1 MAELVSLGKLGKDV
15 TNPNIISTITKK
27 MEELIEIN
35 QKLIKQNRELSDEM
49 SSHRKELSEQNFDI
63 KKQLQDQS
71 LSVEKLQSSLQ
82 NLQNK
87 TDDVIKRNVEKEV
100 PNVPN
105 VNQNQDNEA
114 PNKNQNL
121 NPNQSQGERD
131 MLEIAQDM
139 KKKTPEDIVAS
150 QVNKSIEPAKGLMG
164 KVTSAFNTAKDG
176 LKGVTGMLGK
186 AIGSNVINKQP
197 AQPAQPEQP

>member
-71 LSVEKLQSSLQ
+71 LSVEKLHHSFFYKLRILASHFYLIILLLQ
-82 NLQNK
+82 IQFL
-87 TDDVIKRNVEKEV
+87 
-100 PNVPN
+100 
-105 VNQNQDNEA
+105 
-114 PNKNQNL
+114 
-121 NPNQSQGERD
+121 
-131 MLEIAQDM
+131 
-139 KKKTPEDIVAS
+139 
-150 QVNKSIEPAKGLMG
+150 KSI
-164 KVTSAFNTAKDG
+164 
-176 LKGVTGMLGK
+176 
-186 AIGSNVINKQP
+186 Q
-197 AQPAQPEQP
+197 